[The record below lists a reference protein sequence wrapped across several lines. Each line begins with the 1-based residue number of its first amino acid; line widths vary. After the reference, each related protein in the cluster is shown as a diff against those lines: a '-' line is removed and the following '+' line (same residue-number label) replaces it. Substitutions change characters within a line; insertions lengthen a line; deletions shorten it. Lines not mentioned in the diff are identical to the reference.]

1 MEEAERAAAR
11 GPAPQGHYPYPPPP
25 YGYYQ
30 QRTPFSEKLRVA
42 YWGLKIALV
51 LVVAVWAWSVT
62 GTVVSM
68 LGAIVPAPLRAVT
81 VDLLAKAQD
90 AIKEADDSSN

>member
-1 MEEAERAAAR
+1 MEEAERAATR
-11 GPAPQGHYPYPPPP
+11 GQAPQGHYPYPPPP
-25 YGYYQ
+25 YGYHQ

-68 LGAIVPAPLRAVT
+68 LGAIVPAPLS
-81 VDLLAKAQD
+81 
-90 AIKEADDSSN
+90 AIGTDGVIEFSELEIQGL